1 MAEDEVGTLGPK
13 DTAGI
18 DKGYLRGKTWNAT
31 AKPAKGAPVVS
42 VPDLKLPDAEALET
56 EKLFP
61 VRMLRGYRPATTHF
75 TVGHFAQDDK
85 GNEVGEPIFLAPEPF
100 DETIMDAGMELKI
113 AAGKLAMIPVTE
125 AKAIIKK
132 GIAERADAID

>member
-18 DKGYLRGKTWNAT
+18 GKDYLRGKTWNAT

-42 VPDLKLPDAEALET
+42 VPDLSLPKTEDLEA

-61 VRMLRGYRPATTHF
+61 VRMLRGYRPATLHF
-75 TVGHFAQDDK
+75 TVGHYAQDEK
-85 GNEVGEPIFLAPEPF
+85 GNDTGEPIFLPPEPI
-100 DETIMDAGMELKI
+100 DADQDAGMELKI
-113 AAGKLAMIPVTE
+113 AAGSLAMIPVTE